1 MADVTDDD
9 LSGIRV
15 LIVDDSIDAA
25 ESMAFL
31 LEDFGADTLVE
42 TDGPSA
48 VDAAASWAPHVVLLD
63 LGMPGMDGYQVAKSL
78 RAKPAL
84 HGVALI
90 ALTRRGRDSDKER
103 SAATGFAH
111 HVMKPA
117 NLEALKASIVMAVA
131 KNR

>member
-1 MADVTDDD
+1 MKDDD
-9 LSGIRV
+9 LRGIRV

-31 LEDFGADTLVE
+31 LEGLGADTLVE
-42 TDGPSA
+42 IDGPSA
-48 VDAAASWAPHVVLLD
+48 IDAAATWAPHVVLLD
-63 LGMPGMDGYQVAKSL
+63 LGMPGMDGYEVAKSM

-84 HGVALI
+84 HSVALI
-90 ALTRRGRDSDKER
+90 ALTGRGRDSDMER

-117 NLEALKASIVMAVA
+117 NIEELKASIVMAVG
-131 KNR
+131 RSS